1 MFRQQAL
8 EDSAFDPL
16 QLRRGMWQQLETG
29 TAKLLCKSC
38 EFAKVLYIHPVKA
51 RDTVPW
57 DLWARI
63 FQAFGKPNDG
73 HIWRVFWFPAE
84 AKRQYPPIGTP
95 ITPAAVNGGYSYPC
109 RSDTIVI
116 YRAEEATRVLLHE
129 LLHAACCDPH
139 GECLEKREANTET
152 WAELLLVGLLSEGSL
167 TKANQLWKIQAQWI
181 ANQNAI
187 LRKRFGITNLSQ
199 YAWRYTLG
207 REEVLAT
214 LGIQLPEPIST
225 KQRSSRLTSPELWF

>member
-16 QLRRGMWQQLETG
+16 QLRRQMWEQLETG
-29 TAKLLCKSC
+29 KATLVCKSC
-38 EFAKVLYIHPVKA
+38 EYAKVLYIHPVKTK
-51 RDTVPW
+51 DTVPW

-63 FQAFGKPNDG
+63 FQAFGKPAAG
-73 HIWRVFWFPAE
+73 TVWRVFWFPSD
-84 AKRQYPPIGTP
+84 AKRQYPSVGTP

-109 RSDTIVI
+109 RSDTIVV
-116 YRAEEATRVLLHE
+116 YRDEEATRVLIHE

-139 GECLEKREANTET
+139 GESLEKREANTET
-152 WAELLLVGLLSEGSL
+152 WAELLLVAFLSEGSL
-167 TKANQLWKIQAQWI
+167 KEANRLWKIQAQWI

-187 LRKRFGITNLSQ
+187 LRKRFGITNSSH

-207 REEVLAT
+207 REEILAD
-214 LGIQLPEPIST
+214 LGVDLPEPVST
-225 KQRSSRLTSPELWF
+225 KQRSSRLTSPELCF